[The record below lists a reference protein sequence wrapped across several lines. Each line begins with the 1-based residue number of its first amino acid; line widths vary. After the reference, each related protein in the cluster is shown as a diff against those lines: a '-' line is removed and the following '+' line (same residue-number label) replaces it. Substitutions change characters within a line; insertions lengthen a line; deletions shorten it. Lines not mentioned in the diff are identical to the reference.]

1 MSRIVVTV
9 HYSASIE
16 IGQCFERRHIVEV
29 SDEDGI
35 QSPVQLFGEFI
46 GPARDKHL
54 RWTSGYFVVV
64 ATPAVPVIVD
74 GVLQVSS
81 VVCVAVPDCVVRLH
95 VTVNGIGEVTRKE
108 WSVDSGSSGMILL
121 KLANSLLDCY

>member
-9 HYSASIE
+9 HYSASIQN
-16 IGQCFERRHIVEV
+16 GRCFERRHVIGV

-35 QSPVQLFGEFI
+35 QSQVQLFGEFL
-46 GPARDKHL
+46 GPARDQQL

-74 GVLQVSS
+74 GVLQVLS

-95 VTVNGIGEVTRKE
+95 ITVNGIGEVTRKE
-108 WSVDSGSSGMILL
+108 WSVAFGSSGVIFLI
-121 KLANSLLDCY
+121 